1 MLVGCAVLCAA
12 GGVALTSV
20 LSAKPASPG
29 GVVIQAQ
36 PTLLRYQI
44 PGDVTKD
51 GDEREGANFAVVGDA
66 SKDLYPGTTS
76 SVDLSFT
83 NETDEAI
90 DLPPG
95 TLKITIS
102 TPRAG
107 CPASPNFSVVRT
119 ITTTI
124 VIPKSATD
132 ASLADLHVTPRFW
145 PVVSMVTTHTT
156 QDACAGMAITLHYS
170 AGSGDHGD

>member
-1 MLVGCAVLCAA
+1 MLVGCAVLCAT
-12 GGVALTSV
+12 GGVALTVV
-20 LSAKPASPG
+20 LGGRPASSG

-36 PTLLRYQI
+36 PTLLSYQV
-44 PGDVTKD
+44 PGNVTKE
-51 GDEREGANFAVVGDA
+51 GDEHEGARFAVAGDA

-76 SVDLSFT
+76 TVDLSFT
-83 NETDEAI
+83 NETGNAI
-90 DLPPG
+90 ELPAG
-95 TLKITIS
+95 ALKITIS
-102 TPRAG
+102 TPRSN
-107 CPASPNFSVVRT
+107 CPASPNFSVVQT

-124 VIPKSATD
+124 KIPKSATNE
-132 ASLADLHVTPRFW
+132 SLADLHVTPRFW